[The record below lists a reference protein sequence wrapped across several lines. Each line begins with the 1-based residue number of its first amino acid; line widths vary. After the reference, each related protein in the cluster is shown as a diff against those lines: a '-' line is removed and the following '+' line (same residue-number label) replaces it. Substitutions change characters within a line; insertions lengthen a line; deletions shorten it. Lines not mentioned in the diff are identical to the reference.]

1 MIRTEDL
8 RRTFRRRSE
17 VVEAVRGI
25 SLRVEEGELVA
36 VLGPN
41 GAGKSTLL
49 RMLTTLLAPTA
60 GRAEVAGVDVVADP
74 TGVRR
79 RIGYVGQ
86 GNAGGHNHRVL
97 DELVSQGAFYGQSRA
112 VARRRAGEL
121 MEALE
126 LRGLERRRV
135 ASLSGGQKRRMDVAV
150 GLMHRPGLLFLD
162 EPTTGMDPQAR
173 ANLWEHITRLRHEH
187 DTTVVLTTHYLDEA
201 DAMAERIV
209 VVDHGEVIADDGSA
223 ELRARHADDRLVL
236 EVDDAAAAAGLL
248 DEPTAITGARRLE
261 LRLEHGA
268 RRMPG
273 LLARLDHAG
282 VTVHAAHLHESSLDD
297 VFLALTGR
305 SLREEGA
312 AA

>member
-1 MIRTEDL
+1 MIRTEEL
-8 RRTFRRRSE
+8 RRTFRRRRE

-25 SLRVEEGELVA
+25 SLRVEPGELVA

-49 RMLTTLLAPTA
+49 RMLTTLLTPTS

-97 DELVSQGAFYGQSRA
+97 DELVTQGAFYGQTRA
-112 VARRRAGEL
+112 DARRRGGEL
-121 MEALE
+121 MEILE
-126 LRGLERRRV
+126 LRGLERRTV

-209 VVDHGEVIADDGSA
+209 VVDHGEVIADAGSA
-223 ELRARHADDRLVL
+223 ELRARHAEDRLEL
-236 EVDDAAAAAGLL
+236 HVDDVTAAAGLL
-248 DEPTAITGARRLE
+248 DGAAVPGPGRVE

-268 RRMPG
+268 RRLPR
-273 LLARLDHAG
+273 LLARLEQAG
-282 VTVHAAHLHESSLDD
+282 VTVHAAHLHEASLDD

>member
-8 RRTFRRRSE
+8 RRTFRRRGA

-25 SLRVEEGELVA
+25 TLAVERGELVA

-60 GRAEVAGVDVVADP
+60 GTARVAGVDVVADP

-86 GNAGGHNHRVL
+86 GTAGGHNHRVL
-97 DELVSQGAFYGQSRA
+97 DELVSQGAFYGQTRA
-112 VARRRAGEL
+112 AARRRAGEL
-121 MEALE
+121 LETLE
-126 LRGLERRRV
+126 LRGLERRTV
-135 ASLSGGQKRRMDVAV
+135 SSLSGGQKRRMDVAI

-173 ANLWEHITRLRHEH
+173 AHLWEHITALRHEL
-187 DTTVVLTTHYLDEA
+187 DTTVVLTTHYLEEA

-209 VVDHGEVIADDGSA
+209 VVDHGEVIADADSA
-223 ELRARHADDRLVL
+223 TLRAQHAEDRLVL
-236 EVDDAAAAAGLL
+236 EVDDAGAVAELL
-248 DEPTAITGARRLE
+248 DGSPVGRGRVE
-261 LRLEHGA
+261 LLLAHGA
-268 RRMPG
+268 QRLPG
-273 LLARLDHAG
+273 LLARLDHAD
-282 VTVHAAHLHESSLDD
+282 VTVHAAHLHEASLDD
-297 VFLALTGR
+297 VFLTLTGR

>member
-1 MIRTEDL
+1 MILTEDL
-8 RRTFRRRSE
+8 RRTFRRRGA

-25 SLRVEEGELVA
+25 SLRVERGELVA

-49 RMLTTLLAPTA
+49 RMLTTLLRPTA
-60 GRAEVAGVDVVADP
+60 GTAQVAGVDVVADP
-74 TGVRR
+74 AGVRQ

-86 GNAGGHNHRVL
+86 GNAGGHHHRVL
-97 DELVSQGAFYGQSRA
+97 DELVTQGALYGRTRA
-112 VARRRAGEL
+112 AARRRAGEL

-126 LRGLERRRV
+126 LRGLERRTV
-135 ASLSGGQKRRMDVAV
+135 ASLSGGQRRRMDVAI
-150 GLMHRPGLLFLD
+150 GLVHRPGLLFLD

-173 ANLWEHITRLRHEH
+173 ANLWEHITRLRREM

-209 VVDHGEVIADDGSA
+209 VVDHGEVIADAGSA
-223 ELRARHADDRLVL
+223 ALRARHAEDRIVL
-236 EVDDAAAAAGLL
+236 EVD
-248 DEPTAITGARRLE
+248 EPATVKDLVDGATVVGFRVE
-261 LRLEHGA
+261 LRLADGA
-268 RRMPG
+268 RVLPG
-273 LLARLDHAG
+273 LLARLERAG
-282 VTVHAAHLHESSLDD
+282 VTVHAAHLHEASLDD

>member
-8 RRTFRRRSE
+8 RRTFRRRRE

-25 SLRVEEGELVA
+25 SLRVEPGELVA

-49 RMLTTLLAPTA
+49 RMLTTLLTPTS

-97 DELVSQGAFYGQSRA
+97 DELVTQGAFYGQTRA
-112 VARRRAGEL
+112 DARRRGGEL
-121 MEALE
+121 MEILE
-126 LRGLERRRV
+126 LRGLERRTV
-135 ASLSGGQKRRMDVAV
+135 ASLSGGQRRRMDVAV

-209 VVDHGEVIADDGSA
+209 VVDHGEVIADAGGA
-223 ELRARHADDRLVL
+223 ELRARHAEDRLEL
-236 EVDDAAAAAGLL
+236 HVDDVAAAAGLL
-248 DEPTAITGARRLE
+248 DGAAVAGAGRVE

-268 RRMPG
+268 RRLPG

-282 VTVHAAHLHESSLDD
+282 VTVHAAHLHEASLDD

>member
-8 RRTFRRRSE
+8 RRTFRRRRE

-25 SLRVEEGELVA
+25 SLRVEPGELVA

-49 RMLTTLLAPTA
+49 RMLTTLLTPTS

-86 GNAGGHNHRVL
+86 GNAGGHSHRVL
-97 DELVSQGAFYGQSRA
+97 DELVTQGALYGQTRA
-112 VARRRAGEL
+112 DARRRGGEL
-121 MEALE
+121 MELLE
-126 LRGLERRRV
+126 LRGLERRTV
-135 ASLSGGQKRRMDVAV
+135 TSLSGGQKRRMDVAV

-201 DAMAERIV
+201 DAIAERIV
-209 VVDHGEVIADDGSA
+209 VVDHGEVIADAGSA
-223 ELRARHADDRLVL
+223 ELRARHAEDRLEL
-236 EVDDAAAAAGLL
+236 EVDDVAAAAGLL
-248 DEPTAITGARRLE
+248 DGAAAAGTGRVELRLGHGARRL
-261 LRLEHGA
+261 
-268 RRMPG
+268 PG

-282 VTVHAAHLHESSLDD
+282 VTVHAAHLHEASLDD

-312 AA
+312 VA

>member
-1 MIRTEDL
+1 
-8 RRTFRRRSE
+8 
-17 VVEAVRGI
+17 V
-25 SLRVEEGELVA
+25 
-36 VLGPN
+36 
-41 GAGKSTLL
+41 
-49 RMLTTLLAPTA
+49 
-60 GRAEVAGVDVVADP
+60 
-74 TGVRR
+74 
-79 RIGYVGQ
+79 
-86 GNAGGHNHRVL
+86 
-97 DELVSQGAFYGQSRA
+97 
-112 VARRRAGEL
+112 
-121 MEALE
+121 EALE
-126 LRGLERRRV
+126 LRGLERRTV
-135 ASLSGGQKRRMDVAV
+135 SSLSGGQKRRMDVAV

-209 VVDHGEVIADDGSA
+209 VVDHGEVIADAGSA
-223 ELRARHADDRLVL
+223 ELRARHAEDRLEL
-236 EVDDAAAAAGLL
+236 HVDDAPAAARLL
-248 DEPTAITGARRLE
+248 EGATVAARRLE

-268 RRMPG
+268 ERLPG

-282 VTVHAAHLHESSLDD
+282 VTVHAAHLHEASLDD

>member
-1 MIRTEDL
+1 MILTEDL
-8 RRTFRRRSE
+8 RRTFRRRGA

-25 SLRVEEGELVA
+25 SLRVDRGELVA

-49 RMLTTLLAPTA
+49 RMLTTLLAPTSGSA
-60 GRAEVAGVDVVADP
+60 RVAGVDVVTDP

-97 DELVSQGAFYGQSRA
+97 DELVTQGALYGQTRVA
-112 VARRRAGEL
+112 ARRRAGEL
-121 MEALE
+121 METLD
-126 LRGLERRRV
+126 LRGLERRTV
-135 ASLSGGQKRRMDVAV
+135 SSLSGGQRRRMDVAI
-150 GLMHRPGLLFLD
+150 GLMHHPELLFLD

-173 ANLWEHITRLRHEH
+173 ANLWQHITTLREAT
-187 DTTVVLTTHYLDEA
+187 DTTVVLTTHYLEEA
-201 DAMAERIV
+201 DEMAERIV
-209 VVDHGEVIADDGSA
+209 VVDHGEVIADAGSDD
-223 ELRARHADDRLVL
+223 LRARHAEDRIVL
-236 EVDDAAAAAGLL
+236 EVDDPGRAASLLEEGSVAG
-248 DEPTAITGARRLE
+248 GRVE
-261 LRLEHGA
+261 LRLAHGA

-273 LLARLDHAG
+273 MLARLDHAG
-282 VTVHAAHLHESSLDD
+282 ITVHAAHLHEASLDD